1 MPIYEYR
8 CRACGH
14 ELEKIQKISD
24 PLLVDCPECDEP
36 ALTKLVSAA
45 AFRLKGG
52 GWYETDFKNDNK
64 RNIAGEA
71 RSDEGK
77 PKEGKKDKDAG
88 TEAKSD
94 AGSGG
99 RSSSSGGD
107 KAGGASSGS
116 AGQAA

>member
-14 ELEKIQKISD
+14 ELEKIQKMSD
-24 PLLVDCPECDEP
+24 PPLVDCPECDTA

-52 GWYETDFKNDNK
+52 GWYETDFKNDNR

-71 RSDEGK
+71 KSDEGK

-88 TEAKSD
+88 AEGKSD

-99 RSSSSGGD
+99 RSSSGRE
-107 KAGGASSGS
+107 KAGGERSGS